1 MGLIFVI
8 ILISNDF
15 TDILH
20 DNRASLI
27 RLFAEGRNTEKVIF
41 CELCSYFEF

>member
-1 MGLIFVI
+1 MDWILFI